1 LSGLEILTVA
11 LLVGAYVPA
20 LRGMNEIWSSV
31 DYFSHGPL
39 VLPVALAVAWTKRE
53 ALRALPGRRDSRGA
67 LVLAFALLV
76 YVFGLLGDQVSLQGV
91 GLVLAVAG
99 AVLFLR
105 GPDWLGTLIFPIGY
119 LVFMIPVP
127 PEWITPTI
135 NQLRLLVSR
144 TAVDTLHLLN
154 LPVAQAG
161 NVILVPE
168 GSLFV
173 AEACSGITSMVTLI
187 PVAVLLGYFT
197 QTRFLPR
204 LVLVLAVVPIAM
216 LGNMVRVL
224 FTVTAALQVGPE
236 RATAG
241 AIHEAAGALVYL
253 FGCLVLLLVDHWVR
267 RVVPTRVPTP
277 ERA

>member
-53 ALRALPGRRDSRGA
+53 ALRALPGRRDGRGA

-105 GPDWLGTLIFPIGY
+105 GPDWLGTLIFPVGY

-144 TAVDTLHLLN
+144 TAVDTLHLL
-154 LPVAQAG
+154 
-161 NVILVPE
+161 E

-267 RVVPTRVPTP
+267 RVVHTRVPTP

>member
-1 LSGLEILTVA
+1 MSGLEILTIA
-11 LLVGAYVPA
+11 LLVGAFLPA
-20 LRGMNEIWSSV
+20 IGGMSEVWLSV

-39 VLPVALAVAWTKRE
+39 VLPVALGIAWTKRN
-53 ALRALPGRRDSRGA
+53 ALKTLPGRRDSRGA
-67 LVLAFALLV
+67 VVIAVALLL
-76 YVFGLLGDQVSLQGV
+76 YLFGLLTDQVSLQGV

-119 LVFMIPVP
+119 LAFMIPMP
-127 PEWITPTI
+127 PDWITPTI
-135 NQLRLLVSR
+135 NRLRLLVSR
-144 TAVDTLHLLN
+144 TAVDTLQLFD

-161 NVILVPE
+161 NVILLPE

-204 LVLVLAVVPIAM
+204 LVLVLAVVPISM
-216 LGNMVRVL
+216 LGNMARVL
-224 FTVTAALQVGPE
+224 FTVTAALEVGPH
-236 RATAG
+236 RATSG
-241 AIHEAAGALVYL
+241 PVHETAGALVYL
-253 FGCLVLLLVDHWVR
+253 FGCLVLLLVDHLVS
-267 RVVPTRVPTP
+267 RVVHTRGPTP